1 MIACGDDHSVF
12 LTRDYELKAC
22 GYGSNGQLGV
32 GFQTKIEHRPI
43 LIITVPGLE
52 ESLDRVD

>member
-52 ESLDRVD
+52 